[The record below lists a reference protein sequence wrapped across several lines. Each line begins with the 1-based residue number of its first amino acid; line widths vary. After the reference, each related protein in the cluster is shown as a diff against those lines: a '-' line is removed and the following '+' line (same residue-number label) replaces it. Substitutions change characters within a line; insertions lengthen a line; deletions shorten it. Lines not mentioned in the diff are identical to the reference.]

1 MRLGFVFTSIVL
13 ALALGTIAGAA
24 ESRLLTRTLV
34 IAFVPAIW
42 AVSYVVARLTG
53 RDMWHFVA
61 PYPYRWMRERGEAIA
76 RPIPVQKQI
85 EDRQDTDGRSTLPLA
100 A

>member
-61 PYPYRWMRERGEAIA
+61 PYPYRWMRERSATLRPRPNSAERKSDRATDDDHSIA
-76 RPIPVQKQI
+76 
-85 EDRQDTDGRSTLPLA
+85 SA